1 MDSSILLK
9 AERHLRRNDPVMAQL
24 IKAHQPF
31 PLLETLQESQ
41 QNALKKPNHYHAL
54 IKTIINQQL
63 SVKAAKT
70 ILQRLLV
77 KQGGKAFNAKKLQT
91 FSDDTIRSCG
101 ISKNKTRYIRSI
113 TQAVIS
119 KELNFTKLAKQEDDI
134 IIASLTKYPGIGQWS
149 AEMFLITSFNRLDIL
164 PLGDLIIRKSIQK
177 HYQLDINISYDKYL
191 DIAAA
196 WRPYRTIAS
205 QYLWASAN

>member
-1 MDSSILLK
+1 MDNTLLTK
-9 AERHLRRNDPVMAQL
+9 AKRHLRRNDPVMAQL
-24 IKAHQPF
+24 IKSHQPF
-31 PLLETLQESQ
+31 SLDASDKPI
-41 QNALKKPNHYHAL
+41 KKPNHYHAL
-54 IKTIINQQL
+54 VRTIINQQL

-70 ILQRLLV
+70 ILERLLV
-77 KQGGKAFNAKKLQT
+77 KQGGRSFNVKKLQAL
-91 FSDDTIRSCG
+91 SDVAIRECG
-101 ISKNKTRYIRSI
+101 ISKNKTRYIRAI
-113 TQAVIS
+113 TQAIID
-119 KELNFTKLAKQEDDI
+119 KELNFNKLEKQDDDTI
-134 IIASLTKYPGIGQWS
+134 VASLVKYPGIGQWS